1 MCHQAKNYGKPTN
14 HVGRIV
20 SFMLAYYISVLN
32 TLMPEQKG
40 KYLANDNFKY
50 ILLNDK
56 LYVLIQMFDTKS
68 MVRYKIAIST

>member
-1 MCHQAKNYGKPTN
+1 
-14 HVGRIV
+14 
-20 SFMLAYYISVLN
+20 
-32 TLMPEQKG
+32 MPEQKG
-40 KYLANDNFKY
+40 KYFANDNFKY